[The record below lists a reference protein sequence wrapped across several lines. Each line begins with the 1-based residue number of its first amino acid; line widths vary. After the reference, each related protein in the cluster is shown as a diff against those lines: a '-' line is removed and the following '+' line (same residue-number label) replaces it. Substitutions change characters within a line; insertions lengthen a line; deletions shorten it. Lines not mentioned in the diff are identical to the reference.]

1 MVNKEVELID
11 FAVTARKYKTTLT
24 KKYVNRTAWIAP
36 VIGEVKAVLPGTVIS
51 LNVEV
56 GAKVKK
62 GDLVLIQEAM
72 KMQNRICAPIS
83 GTVKEIKVLPG
94 ERVSKQ
100 DVMIVI
106 E

>member
-1 MVNKEVELID
+1 MVNKETELVD

-24 KKYVNRTAWIAP
+24 KKYVNRKVWIAP

-51 LNVEV
+51 LNVKV
-56 GAKVKK
+56 GNEVKK

-83 GTVKEIKVLPG
+83 GTIKEIRVNPG
-94 ERVSKQ
+94 ERVSKE

>member
-1 MVNKEVELID
+1 MVNKETELID

-24 KKYVNRTAWIAP
+24 KKYVNRKNWIAP

-51 LNVEV
+51 LNVKE
-56 GAKVKK
+56 GDKVKK
-62 GDLVLIQEAM
+62 GELLLIHEAM

-83 GTVKEIKVLPG
+83 GTIKEIKVQPG
-94 ERVSKQ
+94 ERVAK
-100 DVMIVI
+100 DVVMVVI

>member
-1 MVNKEVELID
+1 MVNKETELID

-24 KKYVNRTAWIAP
+24 KKYVNRKNWIAP

-51 LNVEV
+51 LNVKE
-56 GAKVKK
+56 GDKVKK
-62 GDLVLIQEAM
+62 GELLLIHEAM

-83 GTVKEIKVLPG
+83 GTIQEIKVQPG
-94 ERVSKQ
+94 ERVAK
-100 DVMIVI
+100 DVVMVVI

>member
-1 MVNKEVELID
+1 M
-11 FAVTARKYKTTLT
+11 
-24 KKYVNRTAWIAP
+24 
-36 VIGEVKAVLPGTVIS
+36 
-51 LNVEV
+51 
-56 GAKVKK
+56 
-62 GDLVLIQEAM
+62 QEAM